1 MAQKNSILSGESLSK
16 SKSSAKSN
24 TQSNNLAFRIIPCL
38 DVKNGAV
45 VKGVNFVDLQNVGDP
60 VAIAKAYNNKGADEI
75 VFLDITASSDN
86 RGIIIDMV
94 RSVAKEIFIPF
105 TVGGGVRNLDDI
117 YNLLN
122 AGCDKVSINSAA
134 IKNPRLI
141 EEGAKR
147 FGSQCIV
154 VAIDVKRQNLGE
166 TSDSAN
172 FGRDFVGESKRDLS
186 DSGRDSLQKDSWSV
200 FINGGRI
207 DTKID
212 YFDWAKRVENLGA
225 GEILLTSMDTDGT
238 KNGYDL
244 ELLKWSAD
252 NVKIPLIASGG
263 AGNMEHIKDAYLCGA
278 DAALAA
284 SIFHY
289 NEIAISALKQY
300 LSAQNIP
307 VRI

>member
-1 MAQKNSILSGESLSK
+1 MAQKNSILLGESSESK
-16 SKSSAKSN
+16 SEKS
-24 TQSNNLAFRIIPCL
+24 NLAFRIIPCL

-45 VKGVNFVDLQNVGDP
+45 VKGVNFIDLQNVGDP
-60 VAIAKAYNNKGADEI
+60 VAIAKAYNDKGADEI

-134 IKNPRLI
+134 IKNPQLI

-154 VAIDVKRQNLGE
+154 VAIDVKRQNGGE
-166 TSDSAN
+166 SKGESVADSAN
-172 FGRDFVGESKRDLS
+172 FGRDSS
-186 DSGRDSLQKDSWSV
+186 DSWQKNSWSV
-200 FINGGRI
+200 YINGGRI

-212 YFDWAKRVENLGA
+212 YFDWAKRVEDLGA

-244 ELLKWSAD
+244 GLLKWSAE

-263 AGNMEHIKDAYLCGA
+263 AGNMEHIKEAYLCGA

-289 NEIAISALKQY
+289 NEIAIPALKQY
-300 LSAQNIP
+300 LATQNIP

>member
-1 MAQKNSILSGESLSK
+1 MAQKNSISFGESSESK
-16 SKSSAKSN
+16 RGEKS
-24 TQSNNLAFRIIPCL
+24 NLAFRIIPCL

-60 VAIAKAYNNKGADEI
+60 VAIAKAYNDKGADEI

-134 IKNPRLI
+134 IKNPQLI

-154 VAIDVKRQNLGE
+154 VAIDVKRRNLGE
-166 TSDSAN
+166 SSGDSAQ
-172 FGRDFVGESKRDLS
+172 
-186 DSGRDSLQKDSWSV
+186 DSRQKDSWSV

-207 DTKID
+207 DTQID
-212 YFDWAKRVENLGA
+212 YFKWAKRVESLGA

-244 ELLKWSAD
+244 ELLKWSAE

-263 AGNMEHIKDAYLCGA
+263 AGNMEHIKEAYLCGA

-289 NEIAISALKQY
+289 NEIAIPSLKQY
-300 LSAQNIP
+300 LATQNIP

>member
-1 MAQKNSILSGESLSK
+1 MTQKNSILSGKSLSK

-24 TQSNNLAFRIIPCL
+24 THSNNLAFRIIPCL

-60 VAIAKAYNNKGADEI
+60 VAIAKAYNDKGADEI

-166 TSDSAN
+166 TRGN
-172 FGRDFVGESKRDLS
+172 
-186 DSGRDSLQKDSWSV
+186 SWSV

-212 YFDWAKRVENLGA
+212 YFDWAKQVESLGA

-244 ELLKWSAD
+244 ELLKWSAE

-263 AGNMEHIKDAYLCGA
+263 AGNMEHIKEAYLCGA

-289 NEIAISALKQY
+289 NEIAIPALKQY
-300 LSAQNIP
+300 LSAENIP

>member
-1 MAQKNSILSGESLSK
+1 MAQKNSILSSE
-16 SKSSAKSN
+16 SKSSAKSY

-60 VAIAKAYNNKGADEI
+60 VAIAKAYNDKGADEI

-94 RSVAKEIFIPF
+94 RSVAREIFIPF

-134 IKNPRLI
+134 IKNPKLI

-154 VAIDVKRQNLGE
+154 VAIDVKRQSLGE
-166 TSDSAN
+166 S
-172 FGRDFVGESKRDLS
+172 RC
-186 DSGRDSLQKDSWSV
+186 DSLQKDSWSV

-212 YFDWAKRVENLGA
+212 YFAWAKRVENLGA

-244 ELLKWSAD
+244 ELLKWSAE

-289 NEIAISALKQY
+289 NEIAIPALKQY

>member
-1 MAQKNSILSGESLSK
+1 MTQKNSISFGKSISK
-16 SKSSAKSN
+16 SKSGAKS
-24 TQSNNLAFRIIPCL
+24 NLAFRIIPCL

-60 VAIAKAYNNKGADEI
+60 VAIAKAYNDKGADEI

-94 RSVAKEIFIPF
+94 RSVAREIFIPF

-134 IKNPRLI
+134 IKNPKLI

-154 VAIDVKRQNLGE
+154 VAIDVKRQSLGE
-166 TSDSAN
+166 T
-172 FGRDFVGESKRDLS
+172 RGESS
-186 DSGRDSLQKDSWSV
+186 DSGRDSWSV

-225 GEILLTSMDTDGT
+225 GEILLTSMDSDGT

-289 NEIAISALKQY
+289 NEIAIPALKQY

>member
-1 MAQKNSILSGESLSK
+1 MAQKNIANDIKLK
-16 SKSSAKSN
+16 KSSEKS
-24 TQSNNLAFRIIPCL
+24 NLAFRIIPCL

-45 VKGVNFVDLQNVGDP
+45 VKGVNFVDLQDVGDP
-60 VAIAKAYNNKGADEI
+60 VAIAKAYNDKGADEI

-86 RGIIIDMV
+86 RSIIIDMV

-166 TSDSAN
+166 
-172 FGRDFVGESKRDLS
+172 
-186 DSGRDSLQKDSWSV
+186 SGGDSWSV

-207 DTKID
+207 DTKIN
-212 YFDWAKRVENLGA
+212 YFEWAKRVENLGA
-225 GEILLTSMDTDGT
+225 GEILLTSMDSDGT

-244 ELLKWSAD
+244 ELLKWSAE

-263 AGNMEHIKDAYLCGA
+263 AGNMEHIKEAYLCGA

-289 NEIAISALKQY
+289 NEIAIPTLKQY

>member
-1 MAQKNSILSGESLSK
+1 MAQKNSILLGESSESK
-16 SKSSAKSN
+16 SKKS
-24 TQSNNLAFRIIPCL
+24 NLAFRIIPCL

-60 VAIAKAYNNKGADEI
+60 VAIAKAYNDKGADEI

-134 IKNPRLI
+134 IKNPQLI

-154 VAIDVKRQNLGE
+154 VAIDVKRRNGGE
-166 TSDSAN
+166 SSDFVADSAN
-172 FGRDFVGESKRDLS
+172 FGRD
-186 DSGRDSLQKDSWSV
+186 SWSV
-200 FINGGRI
+200 YINGGRI
-207 DTKID
+207 DTQID

-244 ELLKWSAD
+244 KLLKWSAE

-263 AGNMEHIKDAYLCGA
+263 AGNMEHIKEAYLCGA

-289 NEIAISALKQY
+289 NEIAIPTLKQY
-300 LSAQNIP
+300 LATQNIP

>member
-1 MAQKNSILSGESLSK
+1 MAQKNSVLSGKSLSK

-24 TQSNNLAFRIIPCL
+24 THSNGLAFRIIPCL

-60 VAIAKAYNNKGADEI
+60 VAIAKAYNDKGADEI

-134 IKNPRLI
+134 IKNPKLI

-154 VAIDVKRQNLGE
+154 VAIDVKRQSLGE
-166 TSDSAN
+166 SSESMSDS
-172 FGRDFVGESKRDLS
+172 S
-186 DSGRDSLQKDSWSV
+186 DWERDSWSV

-244 ELLKWSAD
+244 ELLKWSAE

-263 AGNMEHIKDAYLCGA
+263 AGNMEHIKEAYLCGA

-289 NEIAISALKQY
+289 NEIAIPALKQY
-300 LSAQNIP
+300 LSAENIP

>member
-1 MAQKNSILSGESLSK
+1 MAQKNSISLGKSISK

-45 VKGVNFVDLQNVGDP
+45 VKGVNFVDLQNMGDP
-60 VAIAKAYNNKGADEI
+60 VAIAKAYNDKGADEI

-154 VAIDVKRQNLGE
+154 VAIDVKRQSLGE
-166 TSDSAN
+166 TK
-172 FGRDFVGESKRDLS
+172 G
-186 DSGRDSLQKDSWSV
+186 DSWSI

-263 AGNMEHIKDAYLCGA
+263 AGNMEHIKEAYLCGA

-289 NEIAISALKQY
+289 NEIAIPSLKQY

>member
-1 MAQKNSILSGESLSK
+1 MAQKNSILSSNFFKNAES
-16 SKSSAKSN
+16 
-24 TQSNNLAFRIIPCL
+24 NLAFRIIPCL

-60 VAIAKAYNNKGADEI
+60 VAIAKAYNDKGADEI

-134 IKNPRLI
+134 IKNPKLI

-154 VAIDVKRQNLGE
+154 VAIDIKRRNLGE
-166 TSDSAN
+166 SMVDSM
-172 FGRDFVGESKRDLS
+172 
-186 DSGRDSLQKDSWSV
+186 DSGRDSWQKNSWSI
-200 FINGGRI
+200 FINGGQI
-207 DTKID
+207 DTQID
-212 YFDWAKRVENLGA
+212 YFEWAKRVESLGA

-244 ELLKWSAD
+244 ELLKWSAE

-263 AGNMEHIKDAYLCGA
+263 AGNMEHIREAYLCGA

-289 NEIAISALKQY
+289 NEIAIPALKQY
-300 LSAQNIP
+300 LATQNIP

>member
-1 MAQKNSILSGESLSK
+1 MAQKNSILSGESISK
-16 SKSSAKSN
+16 SKSSAKS
-24 TQSNNLAFRIIPCL
+24 NLAFRIIPCL

-60 VAIAKAYNNKGADEI
+60 VAIAKAYNDKGADEI

-94 RSVAKEIFIPF
+94 RSVAREIFIPF

-134 IKNPRLI
+134 IKNPKLI

-154 VAIDVKRQNLGE
+154 VAIDVKRQSLGE
-166 TSDSAN
+166 TSESSGDSS
-172 FGRDFVGESKRDLS
+172 DFR
-186 DSGRDSLQKDSWSV
+186 RDSWSV

-263 AGNMEHIKDAYLCGA
+263 AGNMEHIKEAYLCGA

-289 NEIAISALKQY
+289 NEIAIPALKQY

>member
-1 MAQKNSILSGESLSK
+1 MAQKNSILLGESSESK
-16 SKSSAKSN
+16 SAKS
-24 TQSNNLAFRIIPCL
+24 NLAFRIIPCL

-45 VKGVNFVDLQNVGDP
+45 VKGVNFIDLQNVGDP
-60 VAIAKAYNNKGADEI
+60 VAIAKVYNDKGADEI

-134 IKNPRLI
+134 IKNPQLI

-154 VAIDVKRQNLGE
+154 VAIDVKRRNGGE
-166 TSDSAN
+166 SS
-172 FGRDFVGESKRDLS
+172 DFVGESR
-186 DSGRDSLQKDSWSV
+186 RDSWSV
-200 FINGGRI
+200 YINGGRI
-207 DTKID
+207 DTQID

-244 ELLKWSAD
+244 ELLKWSAE

-263 AGNMEHIKDAYLCGA
+263 AGNMEHIKEAYLCGA

-289 NEIAISALKQY
+289 NEIAIPTLKQY
-300 LSAQNIP
+300 LATQNVP

>member
-1 MAQKNSILSGESLSK
+1 MTQKNGVLSGESISK
-16 SKSSAKSN
+16 SKSSEKSY
-24 TQSNNLAFRIIPCL
+24 TQSNGLAFRIIPCL

-60 VAIAKAYNNKGADEI
+60 VAIAKAYNDKGADEI

-166 TSDSAN
+166 TR
-172 FGRDFVGESKRDLS
+172 G
-186 DSGRDSLQKDSWSV
+186 DSWSV

-244 ELLKWSAD
+244 ELLKWSAE

-289 NEIAISALKQY
+289 NEIAIPSLKQY

>member
-1 MAQKNSILSGESLSK
+1 MTQKNSVLSSE
-16 SKSSAKSN
+16 SKSSAKSC

-60 VAIAKAYNNKGADEI
+60 VAIAKAYNDKGADEI

-94 RSVAKEIFIPF
+94 RSVAREIFIPF

-134 IKNPRLI
+134 IKNPKLI

-154 VAIDVKRQNLGE
+154 VAIDVKRQSLGE
-166 TSDSAN
+166 TR
-172 FGRDFVGESKRDLS
+172 G
-186 DSGRDSLQKDSWSV
+186 DSWSV
-200 FINGGRI
+200 YINGGRI

-212 YFDWAKRVENLGA
+212 YFAWAKRVENLGA

-244 ELLKWSAD
+244 ELLKWSAE

-289 NEIAISALKQY
+289 NEIAIPALKQY

>member
-1 MAQKNSILSGESLSK
+1 MAQKNSISFGKSLSK

-45 VKGVNFVDLQNVGDP
+45 VKGVNFVDLQDVGDP
-60 VAIAKAYNNKGADEI
+60 VAIAKAYNDKGADEI

-86 RGIIIDMV
+86 RSIIIDMV

-154 VAIDVKRQNLGE
+154 VAIDVKRQSLGE
-166 TSDSAN
+166 SR
-172 FGRDFVGESKRDLS
+172 G
-186 DSGRDSLQKDSWSV
+186 DSGRDSWSV

-212 YFDWAKRVENLGA
+212 YFDWAKQVENLGA

-263 AGNMEHIKDAYLCGA
+263 AGNMKHIKEAYLCGA

-289 NEIAISALKQY
+289 NEIAIPALKQY

>member
-1 MAQKNSILSGESLSK
+1 MAQKNSVLSGESLSK
-16 SKSSAKSN
+16 SKSGEKS
-24 TQSNNLAFRIIPCL
+24 NLAFRIIPCL

-60 VAIAKAYNNKGADEI
+60 VAIAKAYNDKGADEI

-94 RSVAKEIFIPF
+94 RSVAREIFIPF

-134 IKNPRLI
+134 IKNPQLI

-154 VAIDVKRQNLGE
+154 VAIDVKRRN
-166 TSDSAN
+166 
-172 FGRDFVGESKRDLS
+172 VGESSESMLDSS
-186 DSGRDSLQKDSWSV
+186 DFRRDSWSV

-212 YFDWAKRVENLGA
+212 YFAWAKQVESLGA

-244 ELLKWSAD
+244 ELLKWSAE

-263 AGNMEHIKDAYLCGA
+263 AGNMEHIKEAYLCGA

-289 NEIAISALKQY
+289 NEIAIPALKQY

>member
-1 MAQKNSILSGESLSK
+1 MAQKNSILLNEISFGK
-16 SKSSAKSN
+16 SKSGEKS
-24 TQSNNLAFRIIPCL
+24 NLAFRIIPCL

-45 VKGVNFVDLQNVGDP
+45 VKGVNFVDLQNVGNP
-60 VAIAKAYNNKGADEI
+60 VAIAKAYNDKGADEI

-86 RGIIIDMV
+86 RSIIIDMV

-122 AGCDKVSINSAA
+122 AGCDKVSINSTA
-134 IKNPRLI
+134 IKNPQLI
-141 EEGAKR
+141 EDGAKR

-154 VAIDVKRQNLGE
+154 VAIDVKRQTLGKSSE
-166 TSDSAN
+166 SRRNSSD
-172 FGRDFVGESKRDLS
+172 FWC
-186 DSGRDSLQKDSWSV
+186 DSSQQDSWSV

-212 YFDWAKRVENLGA
+212 YFQWAKRVENLGA
-225 GEILLTSMDTDGT
+225 GEILLTSMDSDGT

-244 ELLKWSAD
+244 ELLKWSAE

-263 AGNMEHIKDAYLCGA
+263 AGNMKHIKEAYLYGA

-289 NEIAISALKQY
+289 NEIAIPSLKQY

>member
-1 MAQKNSILSGESLSK
+1 MEQINRNS
-16 SKSSAKSN
+16 N
-24 TQSNNLAFRIIPCL
+24 NNNLAFRIIPCL
-38 DVKNGAV
+38 DVKNGSV
-45 VKGVNFVDLQNVGDP
+45 VKGVNFVDLQDVGSP
-60 VAIAKAYNNKGADEI
+60 VAIAKAYNDKGADEI

-86 RGIIIDMV
+86 RSIIIDMV
-94 RSVAKEIFIPF
+94 QSVAKEIFIPF

-117 YNLLN
+117 YALLN

-154 VAIDVKRQNLGE
+154 VAIDVKRIE
-166 TSDSAN
+166 
-172 FGRDFVGESKRDLS
+172 RESK
-186 DSGRDSLQKDSWSV
+186 WSV

-212 YFDWAKRVENLGA
+212 YCKWAKQVESLGA
-225 GEILLTSMDTDGT
+225 GEILLTSMDSDGT

-244 ELLKWSAD
+244 PLLQWSAK

-263 AGNMEHIKDAYLCGA
+263 AGNMAHILEAYKSGA

-289 NEIAISALKQY
+289 NEIAIADLKKY
-300 LSAQNIP
+300 LAENGVPI
-307 VRI
+307 RL

>member
-1 MAQKNSILSGESLSK
+1 MAQKE
-16 SKSSAKSN
+16 SN
-24 TQSNNLAFRIIPCL
+24 TQCKNSNLAFRIIPCL

-45 VKGVNFVDLQNVGDP
+45 VKGVNFVDLQDVGDP
-60 VAIAKAYNNKGADEI
+60 VAIAKAYNDKGADEI

-94 RSVAKEIFIPF
+94 KKVAKEIFIPF

-117 YNLLN
+117 YNLLD

-134 IKNPRLI
+134 IKNPQLI
-141 EEGAKR
+141 EESAKR

-154 VAIDVKRQNLGE
+154 VAIDVKRWNLV
-166 TSDSAN
+166 DSAQ
-172 FGRDFVGESKRDLS
+172 K
-186 DSGRDSLQKDSWSV
+186 DSQRKDSWSV

-207 DTKID
+207 NTQID
-212 YFDWAKRVENLGA
+212 YFEWAKRVESLGA

-244 ELLKWSAD
+244 ELLKWSAE

-263 AGNMEHIKDAYLCGA
+263 AGNMEHIKEAYLCGA

-289 NEIAISALKQY
+289 NEIAIPTLKQY
-300 LSAQNIP
+300 LATQNIP
-307 VRI
+307 MRI

>member
-1 MAQKNSILSGESLSK
+1 MAQKNSISFE
-16 SKSSAKSN
+16 KSSESKCGEKS
-24 TQSNNLAFRIIPCL
+24 NLAFRIIPCL

-45 VKGVNFVDLQNVGDP
+45 VKGVNFVDLQDVGDP
-60 VAIAKAYNNKGADEI
+60 VAIAKTYNDKGADEI

-94 RSVAKEIFIPF
+94 KKVAKEIFIPF

-134 IKNPRLI
+134 IKNPKLI

-154 VAIDVKRQNLGE
+154 VAIDVKRRNLGE
-166 TSDSAN
+166 SSGESAN
-172 FGRDFVGESKRDLS
+172 FGGESS
-186 DSGRDSLQKDSWSV
+186 DSSDSAQDFWQKDSQRKNSWSV

-207 DTKID
+207 DTQID
-212 YFDWAKRVENLGA
+212 YFEWAKRVESLGA

-244 ELLKWSAD
+244 ELLKWSAE

-263 AGNMEHIKDAYLCGA
+263 AGNMEHIKEAYLCGA

-289 NEIAISALKQY
+289 NEIAIPALKEY
-300 LSAQNIP
+300 LATQNIP

>member
-1 MAQKNSILSGESLSK
+1 MAQKNISNDIKLK
-16 SKSSAKSN
+16 KSSEKS
-24 TQSNNLAFRIIPCL
+24 NLAFRIIPCL

-45 VKGVNFVDLQNVGDP
+45 VKGVNFVDLQDVGDP
-60 VAIAKAYNNKGADEI
+60 VAIAKAYNDKGADEI

-86 RGIIIDMV
+86 RSIIIDMV

-166 TSDSAN
+166 SGGDSSDFGD
-172 FGRDFVGESKRDLS
+172 FGRESKG
-186 DSGRDSLQKDSWSV
+186 DSVQKNSWQKNSWSV

-207 DTKID
+207 DTKIN
-212 YFDWAKRVENLGA
+212 YFEWAKRVENLGA
-225 GEILLTSMDTDGT
+225 GEILLTSMDSDGT

-244 ELLKWSAD
+244 ELLKWSAE

-263 AGNMEHIKDAYLCGA
+263 AGNMEHIKEAYLCGA

-289 NEIAISALKQY
+289 NEIAIPALKQY

>member
-1 MAQKNSILSGESLSK
+1 MAQKNSILLGESSESK
-16 SKSSAKSN
+16 SEKS
-24 TQSNNLAFRIIPCL
+24 NLAFRIIPCL

-60 VAIAKAYNNKGADEI
+60 VAIAKAYNDKGADEI

-134 IKNPRLI
+134 IKNPQLI

-154 VAIDVKRQNLGE
+154 VAIDVKRRNRGE
-166 TSDSAN
+166 SS
-172 FGRDFVGESKRDLS
+172 DFVGESGQDSS
-186 DSGRDSLQKDSWSV
+186 DSWQKDSWSV
-200 FINGGRI
+200 YINGGRI

-244 ELLKWSAD
+244 ELLKWSAE

-263 AGNMEHIKDAYLCGA
+263 AGNMEHIKEAYLCGA

-289 NEIAISALKQY
+289 NEIAIPALKQY
-300 LSAQNIP
+300 LATQNIP

>member
-1 MAQKNSILSGESLSK
+1 MAQKNSILLGESSESK
-16 SKSSAKSN
+16 SAKS
-24 TQSNNLAFRIIPCL
+24 NLAFRIIPCL

-45 VKGVNFVDLQNVGDP
+45 VKGVNFIDLQNVGDP
-60 VAIAKAYNNKGADEI
+60 VAIAKAYNDKGADEI

-134 IKNPRLI
+134 IKNPQLI

-154 VAIDVKRQNLGE
+154 VAIDVKRRNGGE
-166 TSDSAN
+166 SS
-172 FGRDFVGESKRDLS
+172 DFVGESGV
-186 DSGRDSLQKDSWSV
+186 DSSDSWSV
-200 FINGGRI
+200 YINGGRI
-207 DTKID
+207 DTQID
-212 YFDWAKRVENLGA
+212 YFDWAKRVEDLGA

-244 ELLKWSAD
+244 ELLKWSAE

-263 AGNMEHIKDAYLCGA
+263 AGNMEHIKEAYLCGA

-289 NEIAISALKQY
+289 NEIAIPALKQY
-300 LSAQNIP
+300 LSAEKIP

>member
-1 MAQKNSILSGESLSK
+1 M
-16 SKSSAKSN
+16 
-24 TQSNNLAFRIIPCL
+24 
-38 DVKNGAV
+38 
-45 VKGVNFVDLQNVGDP
+45 
-60 VAIAKAYNNKGADEI
+60 
-75 VFLDITASSDN
+75 FLDITASSDN
-86 RGIIIDMV
+86 RSIIIDMV

-122 AGCDKVSINSAA
+122 AGCDKVSINSTA
-134 IKNPRLI
+134 IKNPQLI
-141 EEGAKR
+141 EDGAKR

-154 VAIDVKRQNLGE
+154 VAIDVKRQTLGKSSE
-166 TSDSAN
+166 SRRNSSD
-172 FGRDFVGESKRDLS
+172 FWC
-186 DSGRDSLQKDSWSV
+186 DSSQQDSWSV

-212 YFDWAKRVENLGA
+212 YFQWAKRVENLGA
-225 GEILLTSMDTDGT
+225 GEILLTSMDSDGT

-244 ELLKWSAD
+244 ELLKWSAE

-263 AGNMEHIKDAYLCGA
+263 AGNMKHIKEAYLYGA

-289 NEIAISALKQY
+289 NEIAIPSLKQY

>member
-1 MAQKNSILSGESLSK
+1 MAQKNSVLSGKSISK
-16 SKSSAKSN
+16 SKSSEKS
-24 TQSNNLAFRIIPCL
+24 NLAFRIIPCL

-60 VAIAKAYNNKGADEI
+60 VAIAKAYNDKGADEI

-94 RSVAKEIFIPF
+94 RSVAREIFIPF

-134 IKNPRLI
+134 IKNPKLI

-154 VAIDVKRQNLGE
+154 VAIDVKRQSLGE
-166 TSDSAN
+166 TNVDSSD
-172 FGRDFVGESKRDLS
+172 FGRESSESKRDS
-186 DSGRDSLQKDSWSV
+186 SQKDSWSV
-200 FINGGRI
+200 YINGGRI

-212 YFDWAKRVENLGA
+212 YFNWAKRVENLGA

-263 AGNMEHIKDAYLCGA
+263 AGNMEHIKEAYLCGA

-289 NEIAISALKQY
+289 NEIAIPALKQY
-300 LSAQNIP
+300 LSAQKIP

>member
-1 MAQKNSILSGESLSK
+1 MVQKNISNDIKLK
-16 SKSSAKSN
+16 KSSEKS
-24 TQSNNLAFRIIPCL
+24 NLAFRIIPCL

-45 VKGVNFVDLQNVGDP
+45 VKGVNFVDLQDVGDP
-60 VAIAKAYNNKGADEI
+60 VAIAKAYNDKGADEI

-86 RGIIIDMV
+86 RNIIIDMV

-166 TSDSAN
+166 SKGDSSDFGN
-172 FGRDFVGESKRDLS
+172 FGRESRG
-186 DSGRDSLQKDSWSV
+186 DSAQKNSAQKNSWSV

-207 DTKID
+207 DTKIN
-212 YFDWAKRVENLGA
+212 YFEWAKRVENLGA
-225 GEILLTSMDTDGT
+225 GEILLTSMDSDGT

-244 ELLKWSAD
+244 ELLKWSAK

-263 AGNMEHIKDAYLCGA
+263 AGNMEHIKEAYLCGA

-289 NEIAISALKQY
+289 NEIAIPTLKQY

>member
-1 MAQKNSILSGESLSK
+1 MK
-16 SKSSAKSN
+16 AK
-24 TQSNNLAFRIIPCL
+24 NNLAFRIIPCL

-45 VKGVNFVDLQNVGDP
+45 VKGVNFIDLQDIGDP
-60 VAIAKAYNNKGADEI
+60 VAIAKAYNDKGADEI

-86 RGIIIDMV
+86 RGTVIDMV
-94 RSVAKEIFIPF
+94 RAVSREIFIPF
-105 TVGGGVRNLDDI
+105 TVGGGVRTLDDI

-141 EEGAKR
+141 EESAKR

-154 VAIDVKRQNLGE
+154 VAVDVKKCDFD
-166 TSDSAN
+166 DSRKN
-172 FGRDFVGESKRDLS
+172 
-186 DSGRDSLQKDSWSV
+186 DSWSV

-212 YFDWAKRVENLGA
+212 YFKWAKECESRGA
-225 GEILLTSMDTDGT
+225 GEILLTSMDSDGT

-244 ELLKWSAD
+244 NLLKWSAESLQ
-252 NVKIPLIASGG
+252 IPIIASGG
-263 AGNMEHIKDAYLCGA
+263 AGNMAHIKEAYESGA

-289 NEIAISALKQY
+289 GEIEISALKSY
-300 LSAQNIP
+300 LAQNQIP

>member
-1 MAQKNSILSGESLSK
+1 MAQKNSILLGESSESK
-16 SKSSAKSN
+16 SEKS
-24 TQSNNLAFRIIPCL
+24 NLAFRIIPCL

-60 VAIAKAYNNKGADEI
+60 VAIAKAYNDKGADEI

-86 RGIIIDMV
+86 RSIIIDMV

-134 IKNPRLI
+134 IKNPQLI

-154 VAIDVKRQNLGE
+154 VAIDVKRRN
-166 TSDSAN
+166 
-172 FGRDFVGESKRDLS
+172 VGK
-186 DSGRDSLQKDSWSV
+186 SGVNSSDSWSV
-200 FINGGRI
+200 YINGGRI
-207 DTKID
+207 DTQID

-244 ELLKWSAD
+244 ELLKWSAE

-263 AGNMEHIKDAYLCGA
+263 AGNMEHIKEAYLCGA

-289 NEIAISALKQY
+289 NEIAIPALKQY
-300 LSAQNIP
+300 LATQNIP

>member
-1 MAQKNSILSGESLSK
+1 MAQKNSILFGKSSESK
-16 SKSSAKSN
+16 SAKSH
-24 TQSNNLAFRIIPCL
+24 TLSNNLAFRIIPCL

-45 VKGVNFVDLQNVGDP
+45 VKGVNFIDLQNVGDP
-60 VAIAKAYNNKGADEI
+60 VAIAKAYNDKGADEI

-134 IKNPRLI
+134 IKNPKLI

-154 VAIDVKRQNLGE
+154 VAIDVKRRNGGE
-166 TSDSAN
+166 SSDFVGESGRDSAN
-172 FGRDFVGESKRDLS
+172 FGRDSS
-186 DSGRDSLQKDSWSV
+186 DSWQKNSWSV
-200 FINGGRI
+200 YINGGRI

-244 ELLKWSAD
+244 ELLKWSAE

-263 AGNMEHIKDAYLCGA
+263 AGNIEHIKEAYLCGA

-289 NEIAISALKQY
+289 NEIAIPVLKQY
-300 LSAQNIP
+300 LATQNIP

>member
-1 MAQKNSILSGESLSK
+1 MAQKNSILLGESSESK
-16 SKSSAKSN
+16 SEKS
-24 TQSNNLAFRIIPCL
+24 NLAFRIIPCL

-60 VAIAKAYNNKGADEI
+60 VAIAKAYNDKGADEI

-94 RSVAKEIFIPF
+94 RSVAREIFIPF

-134 IKNPRLI
+134 IKNPQLI

-154 VAIDVKRQNLGE
+154 VAIDVKRQNGGE
-166 TSDSAN
+166 SKGESSGDSAN
-172 FGRDFVGESKRDLS
+172 FGHDSS
-186 DSGRDSLQKDSWSV
+186 DSWQKNSWSV
-200 FINGGRI
+200 YINGGRI
-207 DTKID
+207 DTQID

-244 ELLKWSAD
+244 ELLKWSAE

-263 AGNMEHIKDAYLCGA
+263 AGNMEHIKEAYLCGA

-289 NEIAISALKQY
+289 NEISIPALKQY
-300 LSAQNIP
+300 LATQNIP

>member
-1 MAQKNSILSGESLSK
+1 MTQKNGILSS
-16 SKSSAKSN
+16 
-24 TQSNNLAFRIIPCL
+24 NLAFRIIPCL

-45 VKGVNFVDLQNVGDP
+45 VKGVNFVDLQDVGSP
-60 VAIAKAYNNKGADEI
+60 VAIAKAYNDNGADEI

-86 RGIIIDMV
+86 RGIIINMV
-94 RSVAKEIFIPF
+94 RNVAKEIFIPF

-117 YNLLN
+117 YNLLD

-134 IKNPRLI
+134 IKNPHLI
-141 EEGAKR
+141 EEAAKR

-154 VAIDVKRQNLGE
+154 VAIDVKRNSSDNF
-166 TSDSAN
+166 SDSVSN
-172 FGRDFVGESKRDLS
+172 
-186 DSGRDSLQKDSWSV
+186 LQCKNTWSI

-212 YFDWAKRVENLGA
+212 YFEWAKRVESLGA
-225 GEILLTSMDTDGT
+225 GEILLTSMDNDGT

-244 ELLKWSAD
+244 ELLKWSAE

-289 NEIAISALKQY
+289 KQIEITALKKY
-300 LSAQNIP
+300 LAHQNIP
-307 VRI
+307 IRI

>member
-1 MAQKNSILSGESLSK
+1 MAQKNSISFGKSISK
-16 SKSSAKSN
+16 SKSSEKPN

-60 VAIAKAYNNKGADEI
+60 VAIAKAYNDKGADEI

-134 IKNPRLI
+134 IKNPLLI

-154 VAIDVKRQNLGE
+154 VAIDVKRQSLGE
-166 TSDSAN
+166 TSN
-172 FGRDFVGESKRDLS
+172 
-186 DSGRDSLQKDSWSV
+186 SWSV

-212 YFDWAKRVENLGA
+212 YFKWAKRVENLGA

-244 ELLKWSAD
+244 ELLKWSAE

-263 AGNMEHIKDAYLCGA
+263 AGNMEHIKEAYLCGA

-289 NEIAISALKQY
+289 NEIAIPSLKQY

>member
-1 MAQKNSILSGESLSK
+1 MARKNSILLGESSESK
-16 SKSSAKSN
+16 SAKS
-24 TQSNNLAFRIIPCL
+24 NLAFRIIPCL

-45 VKGVNFVDLQNVGDP
+45 VKGVNFIGLQNVGDP
-60 VAIAKAYNNKGADEI
+60 VAIAKAYNDKGADEI

-134 IKNPRLI
+134 IKNPKLI

-154 VAIDVKRQNLGE
+154 VAIDVKRQNGGE
-166 TSDSAN
+166 SGESRRDSAN
-172 FGRDFVGESKRDLS
+172 FGRDSS
-186 DSGRDSLQKDSWSV
+186 DSWQKNSWSV
-200 FINGGRI
+200 YINGGRI
-207 DTKID
+207 DTQID

-244 ELLKWSAD
+244 ELLKWSAK

-263 AGNMEHIKDAYLCGA
+263 AGNMEHIKEAYLCGA

-289 NEIAISALKQY
+289 NEIAIPALKQY
-300 LSAQNIP
+300 LATQNIP

>member
-1 MAQKNSILSGESLSK
+1 MAQKNSISFEKSIESKCGEK
-16 SKSSAKSN
+16 S
-24 TQSNNLAFRIIPCL
+24 NLAFRIIPCL

-45 VKGVNFVDLQNVGDP
+45 VKGVNFVDLQDVGDP
-60 VAIAKAYNNKGADEI
+60 VAIAKAYNDKGADEI

-86 RGIIIDMV
+86 RSIIIDMV
-94 RSVAKEIFIPF
+94 KKVAKEIFIPF

-134 IKNPRLI
+134 IKNPQLI

-154 VAIDVKRQNLGE
+154 VAIDVKRRN
-166 TSDSAN
+166 
-172 FGRDFVGESKRDLS
+172 VGESMGESATFGGESRG
-186 DSGRDSLQKDSWSV
+186 DSSNSAQKDSQRKDSWSV

-207 DTKID
+207 DTQID
-212 YFDWAKRVENLGA
+212 YFEWAKRVEDLGA

-244 ELLKWSAD
+244 ELLKWSAE

-263 AGNMEHIKDAYLCGA
+263 AGNMEHIKEAYLCGA

-289 NEIAISALKQY
+289 NEIAIPTLKQY
-300 LSAQNIP
+300 LATQNIP

>member
-1 MAQKNSILSGESLSK
+1 MAQKNSILLGESRK
-16 SKSSAKSN
+16 SKSEKS
-24 TQSNNLAFRIIPCL
+24 NLAFRIIPCL

-45 VKGVNFVDLQNVGDP
+45 VKGVNFIDLQNVGDP
-60 VAIAKAYNNKGADEI
+60 VAIAKAYNDKGADEI

-134 IKNPRLI
+134 IKNPQLI

-154 VAIDVKRQNLGE
+154 VAIDVKRRNGGE
-166 TSDSAN
+166 SS
-172 FGRDFVGESKRDLS
+172 DFVGESGV
-186 DSGRDSLQKDSWSV
+186 DSSDSWSV
-200 FINGGRI
+200 YINGGRI
-207 DTKID
+207 DTQID

-244 ELLKWSAD
+244 ELLKWSAE

-263 AGNMEHIKDAYLCGA
+263 AGNMEHIKEAYLCGA

-289 NEIAISALKQY
+289 NEIAIPALKQY
-300 LSAQNIP
+300 LSTQNIP